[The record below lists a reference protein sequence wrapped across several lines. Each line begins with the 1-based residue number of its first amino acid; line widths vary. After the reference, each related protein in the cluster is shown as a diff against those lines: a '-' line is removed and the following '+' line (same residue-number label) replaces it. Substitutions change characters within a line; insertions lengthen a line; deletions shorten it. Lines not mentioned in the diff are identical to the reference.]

1 MAHRLVTAGRFDAH
15 AAAVA
20 ERDAKII
27 PADQKAKLHAYLST
41 IATKARKLMHPYS
54 TNVLESMNSLKA
66 GATGKHFRRIG
77 TYSARSDIAVLR
89 FNESVDPS
97 DTEHVLL
104 KLIKHCGVTAE
115 DIPASCH
122 QLCERRTA
130 ESKRNRKD
138 RKDDEG
144 QRSRVSRMERRAT
157 NDQKSVQEVKDQ
169 GGQAS
174 EDLRIVTNAGPHRG
188 GKGAIAASIRKETDW
203 EELRVGHED
212 VTPATWFNRI
222 SVTAAQA
229 AELAA
234 HKQGSTEWLRS
245 RMWRITASN
254 FHAATGKTVT
264 SCLKRHLWPSGVI
277 TPAMQWGLD
286 NEPVARE
293 AYKSRVKDD
302 PNVSSIEIEE
312 RGLVV
317 PLKYPWLGASP
328 DGIVTINYASGE
340 KQKVLLEIKCP
351 QKHPTRENISPNYRD
366 QVNGTM
372 GIYTTN
378 SK

>member
-1 MAHRLVTAGRFDAH
+1 
-15 AAAVA
+15 
-20 ERDAKII
+20 
-27 PADQKAKLHAYLST
+27 
-41 IATKARKLMHPYS
+41 
-54 TNVLESMNSLKA
+54 
-66 GATGKHFRRIG
+66 
-77 TYSARSDIAVLR
+77 
-89 FNESVDPS
+89 
-97 DTEHVLL
+97 
-104 KLIKHCGVTAE
+104 
-115 DIPASCH
+115 
-122 QLCERRTA
+122 
-130 ESKRNRKD
+130 
-138 RKDDEG
+138 
-144 QRSRVSRMERRAT
+144 MERRAT

-212 VTPATWFNRI
+212 VNLETWFKRI
-222 SVTAAQA
+222 NVTAAQA

-234 HKQGSTEWLRS
+234 HKQGSPAWLLS

-264 SCLKRHLWPSGVI
+264 SCLKRHLWPSVVI

-317 PLKYPWLGASP
+317 PLQNPWLCASP
-328 DGIVTINYASGE
+328 DGIVTITYASGE